1 MSETMGRNLEAMSFA
16 VNYHRWILSDF
27 SPYLGTRLVEVG
39 AGTGTFS
46 ELLLERAPESL
57 SLVEPSRDMHR
68 LLAERVR
75 RLGVSGQV
83 ATYNATFAEVAP
95 RIGVSQQPDSVIY
108 VNVLEH
114 IHDDEAELRTVW
126 QTLGPGGRVFIFVPA
141 LPWLYGNFDR
151 RVGHFRRY
159 TRAELEARC
168 RGVGFTILK
177 SGYFDLIGVA
187 PWWIRFRLLRASTL
201 SPRVV
206 SLFDR
211 LAVPVT
217 RAVESRIRP
226 PFGKNLLLV
235 AEKVQ
240 EG

>member
-1 MSETMGRNLEAMSFA
+1 M
-16 VNYHRWILSDF
+16 
-27 SPYLGTRLVEVG
+27 
-39 AGTGTFS
+39 
-46 ELLLERAPESL
+46 
-57 SLVEPSRDMHR
+57 
-68 LLAERVR
+68 
-75 RLGVSGQV
+75 
-83 ATYNATFAEVAP
+83 
-95 RIGVSQQPDSVIY
+95 
-108 VNVLEH
+108 
-114 IHDDEAELRTVW
+114 
-126 QTLGPGGRVFIFVPA
+126 
-141 LPWLYGNFDR
+141 
-151 RVGHFRRY
+151 
-159 TRAELEARC
+159 
-168 RGVGFTILK
+168 GFTILK